1 MIKLYIEY
9 QMFVCDI
16 FFELFLNLCVEL
28 VCIDKVDV
36 DMCVQGGGGGEGLM
50 NGFCQFLNDIYV

>member
-1 MIKLYIEY
+1 
-9 QMFVCDI
+9 MFVCDI

-36 DMCVQGGGGGEGLM
+36 DMCVYGGVRG
-50 NGFCQFLNDIYV
+50 

>member
-1 MIKLYIEY
+1 
-9 QMFVCDI
+9 MFVCDI

-36 DMCVQGGGGGEGLM
+36 DMCVYGGGEGLM
-50 NGFCQFLNDIYV
+50 NGFC